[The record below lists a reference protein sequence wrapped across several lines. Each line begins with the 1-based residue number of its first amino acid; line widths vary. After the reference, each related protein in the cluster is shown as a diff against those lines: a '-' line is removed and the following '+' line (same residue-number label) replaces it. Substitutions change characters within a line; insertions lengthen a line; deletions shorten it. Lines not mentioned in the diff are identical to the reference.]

1 MIIWIYFWLSCKN
14 NKEDL
19 LFFISEEELNKKINL
34 VKNWPKRITV
44 REALDLLYKDTNN
57 EKYKEFSLKI
67 LKFFANGN
75 AKIFNKTNKKYF

>member
-1 MIIWIYFWLSCKN
+1 MIVWIYFWLSCKN

-34 VKNWPKRITV
+34 VKNWPKRITF

-57 EKYKEFSLKI
+57 EKYKEFSLKNFEVFCQW
-67 LKFFANGN
+67 KCQNF
-75 AKIFNKTNKKYF
+75 